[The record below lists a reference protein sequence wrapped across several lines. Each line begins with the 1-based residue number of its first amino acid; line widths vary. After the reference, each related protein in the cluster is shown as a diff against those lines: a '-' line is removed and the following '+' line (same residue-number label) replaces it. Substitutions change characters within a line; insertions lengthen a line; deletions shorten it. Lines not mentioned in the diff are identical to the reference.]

1 METLAWVFADRRR
14 DAPAVTAVPAVTVAP
29 AALTVTVAPAGLGA
43 PPASSLNDPWPARG
57 RPDRGR
63 QG

>member
-1 METLAWVFADRRR
+1 METLAWVFAGRRR
-14 DAPAVTAVPAVTVAP
+14 DA
-29 AALTVTVAPAGLGA
+29 
-43 PPASSLNDPWPARG
+43 PASSLNDPWPARG